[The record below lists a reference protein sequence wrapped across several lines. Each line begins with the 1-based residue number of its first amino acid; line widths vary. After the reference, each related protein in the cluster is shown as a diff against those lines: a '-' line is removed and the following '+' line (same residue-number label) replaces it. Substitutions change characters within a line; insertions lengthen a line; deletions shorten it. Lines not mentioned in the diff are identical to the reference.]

1 MITARPRWRDRLPP
15 VPSTFGWGAGL
26 SGHFIR
32 VAKDGIYFQ
41 ANGGYGIGR
50 YATDSGTAPGRF
62 RHLGRRQNAQ
72 DRAWSPRGSGRRV
85 SRCLRVDPSGSL
97 LARPTRA
104 EGILRERCRIAQMAD
119 RCAKAAIVIA
129 AISSGAHRPRM
140 QRICRRLKRGDTLE
154 RRRRFAGRET
164 GRQRDCCRNARA
176 SDFHGMFLPSLL
188 SHSKISA
195 RRLLFR
201 RTALHRGN
209 VRRRARTGSEC
220 AIATR

>member
-1 MITARPRWRDRLPP
+1 M
-15 VPSTFGWGAGL
+15 PSTFGWGAGL

-188 SHSKISA
+188 VAQQDQRSSTFVPANGPASRKREEAGTHGK
-195 RRLLFR
+195 RVRNR
-201 RTALHRGN
+201 DAL
-209 VRRRARTGSEC
+209 TGSPPHESV
-220 AIATR
+220 I